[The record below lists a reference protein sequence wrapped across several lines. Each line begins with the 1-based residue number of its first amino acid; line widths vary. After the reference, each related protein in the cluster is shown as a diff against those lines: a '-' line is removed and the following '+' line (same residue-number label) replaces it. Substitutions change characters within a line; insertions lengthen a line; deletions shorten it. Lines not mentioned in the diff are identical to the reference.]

1 MGGALFSKKRLS
13 KDEFED
19 LLNGLQSELN
29 KAFETIRYPAFDLV
43 PYYRDKK
50 DFGDVD
56 IVVKCDVGTVRDAII
71 KHFGFASSEK
81 LIRKKYS
88 TNDNVFSFQY
98 KDFQVDLICTVD
110 NYETSLNFFSYNDV
124 GNLLGRF
131 YHKFG
136 LKFGH
141 EGLLFPIRD
150 ETGKIR
156 KELVVTKDIK
166 QILGF
171 LGLDFEVWNNSFD
184 KLEDMFEWISK
195 TKYFDAE
202 IFDEE
207 NWSSI
212 NVKRNNKRST
222 FSSFIKWI
230 KTNKTKSNYTFLKR
244 EERENYIPLIEKY
257 FGVDIQTELKLLK
270 EKFELEREIKTKF
283 NGVLTG
289 LKGKELGDFMNQ
301 FVKEYGGWK
310 DKKIHSNFNDYI
322 LYNTF
327 EKINDDILEFKKDG
341 YCFINYE

>member
-19 LLNGLQSELN
+19 LSNSLHDKLN
-29 KAFETIRYPAFDLV
+29 KAFEFINSPEFQVV

-56 IVVKCDVGTVRDAII
+56 IVVKCDVGTVRDAIV
-71 KHFGFASSEK
+71 KHFGFVSTEK
-81 LIRKKYS
+81 LIRKNYS

-98 KDFQVDLICTVD
+98 MDFQVDLICTVG

-150 ETGKIR
+150 EVGKIR
-156 KELVVTKDIK
+156 KEIIVTKDIK
-166 QILGF
+166 KILGF

-184 KLEDMFEWISK
+184 KLEDMFEWVSK

-230 KTNKTKSNYTFLKR
+230 KNNKTKSNYTFLKR
-244 EERENYIPLIEKY
+244 EEREAYIPMIEEY
-257 FGVDIQTELKLLK
+257 FNVDIQHELKILK
-270 EKFELEREIKTKF
+270 AKFELEKEVKDKF
-283 NGVLTG
+283 NGSKIMVLTG
-289 LKGKELGDFMNQ
+289 LKGKELGDFMNK
-301 FVKEYGGWK
+301 FILEHTGWK
-310 DKKIHSNFNDYI
+310 DKQIHSTFDHYI
-322 LYNTF
+322 LNNTV
-327 EKINDDILEFKKDG
+327 EQINNDILKFKK
-341 YCFINYE
+341 YL